1 GLDETILA
9 DIISTTYGG
18 QLTSIAQANAAIAAA
33 VAEDGGRQ
41 LVTEGQLIRDP
52 TLDPLTSRN
61 FDASVAWYP
70 SRNTVLS
77 VSGFY
82 KKIKNFIFPGGV
94 AGADVQAF
102 GYPPDDCTVT
112 SYGVD
117 RFNTYINGDKAKIYG
132 VELSFYQ

>member
-1 GLDETILA
+1 VEFFPSVNIKWEPTDSLVLRLSYSEGLKRPEFREAAAIQQFVTNENGLDETILA

-41 LVTEGQLIRDP
+41 FVTEGQLIRDP
-52 TLDPLTSRN
+52 TLDPLTSQN

-82 KKIKNFIFPGGV
+82 KKIKNFIFPV
-94 AGADVQAF
+94 
-102 GYPPDDCTVT
+102 
-112 SYGVD
+112 
-117 RFNTYINGDKAKIYG
+117 
-132 VELSFYQ
+132 